1 MGAFGSGA
9 ATGFALAP
17 FFGLSIGDR
26 YGDSS
31 MWAFFATISV
41 LAAITGAIA
50 ARGVRTRPE
59 SEGLPGDA
67 AVA

>member
-9 ATGFALAP
+9 ASGFALAP

-26 YGDSS
+26 YGDGT
-31 MWAFFATISV
+31 MWGFFAVVSV
-41 LAAITGAIA
+41 AAAVLGALA
-50 ARGVRTRPE
+50 ARGVRTSFE
-59 SEGLPGDA
+59 SEGLTPDA